1 MEDYLWISEE
11 EWISKRLTCD
21 AAGGRYF
28 ISCIDDM
35 DDAESRP
42 DV

>member
-1 MEDYLWISEE
+1 MIFEE
-11 EWISKRLTCD
+11 GWISKRLTCD